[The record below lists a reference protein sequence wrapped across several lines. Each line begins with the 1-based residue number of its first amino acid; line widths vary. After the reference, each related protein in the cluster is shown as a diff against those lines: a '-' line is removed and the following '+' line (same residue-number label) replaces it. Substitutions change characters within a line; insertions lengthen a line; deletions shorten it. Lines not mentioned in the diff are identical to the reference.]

1 MSLCCEHAVL
11 SLHIAVHAVLTVEV
25 GQARQNFLQ
34 DERNEVFTEVGAFL
48 VHGSHQI
55 SHRAIGAVLQ
65 TGKLEGG

>member
-65 TGKLEGG
+65 TGKSV